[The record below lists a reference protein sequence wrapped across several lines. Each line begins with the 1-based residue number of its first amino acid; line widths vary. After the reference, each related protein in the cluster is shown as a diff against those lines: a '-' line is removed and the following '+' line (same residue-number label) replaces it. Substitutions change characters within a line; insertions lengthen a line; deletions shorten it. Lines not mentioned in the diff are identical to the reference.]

1 MKALDCFGYFCHYSK
16 FDTLYALNY
25 SVFLLSYCL
34 LLGENSVFGEFTGG
48 GTKDMQ
54 EVEMKALWNKITDV
68 LAGEISEVSLKTWIL
83 PITPIFADDKVFILS
98 VPDSFSYSYVI
109 QWKSLISNAFQSITS
124 RKYDIQIAVSGSQ
137 EILDALRQ
145 NSVPTDSTLYS
156 SAGDVVTK
164 VAQLNPQYTFEAFV
178 VGSGNRFAHAACV
191 AVAEKLGGRNY
202 NPLFLYGGS
211 GLGKTHLMH
220 SIGNYVTR
228 KKPDKKVIY
237 VQCEQFVNEFI
248 GAIKEAAYDE
258 FRDKYR
264 NADLL
269 LIDDIQ
275 FIEGKEQMQVEFFHT
290 FNSLH
295 EAGKHIVMTCDKPP
309 QSLASLEER
318 LRTRFSSGLI
328 VDIQPPDYETRLAIL
343 NRRAQ
348 QNNVHISED
357 VLDYIAANIASNIR
371 ELDGAFNTVLAYS
384 LLAGSIDLDV
394 AAAALKDI
402 IQPKPSRQ
410 LSSQIIIEVVSR
422 YYNVLPSE
430 ILSNRRSQDVTVPR
444 QIAMYICRFVLNMT
458 FPKIGEAFGGKDHT
472 TVIHACNKVSTD
484 LNSVTSSFS
493 KDIEEIKKRL
503 LA

>member
-1 MKALDCFGYFCHYSK
+1 
-16 FDTLYALNY
+16 
-25 SVFLLSYCL
+25 
-34 LLGENSVFGEFTGG
+34 
-48 GTKDMQ
+48 MQ
-54 EVEMKALWNKITDV
+54 EAEMTGLWKKVTD
-68 LAGEISEVSLKTWIL
+68 LLTNELSEVSMKTWIL
-83 PITPIFADDKVFILS
+83 PMQPVFADDKVFILS

-109 QWKSLISNAFQSITS
+109 QWKSLISNTFQIVTK
-124 RKYDIQIAVSGSQ
+124 RNLDIQIAVSGSQ
-137 EILDALRQ
+137 EILDAIRRQ
-145 NSVPTDSTLYS
+145 TAPLPVASGFPTES
-156 SAGDVVTK
+156 SPKIADR
-164 VAQLNPQYTFEAFV
+164 LNPQYTFEAFI

-220 SIGNYVTR
+220 SIGNYVTHR
-228 KKPDKKVIY
+228 RPEKKVIY

-248 GAIKEAAYDE
+248 SAIKEISYDD
-258 FRDKYR
+258 FREKYR

-275 FIEGKEQMQVEFFHT
+275 FIEGKEQMQIEFFHT
-290 FNSLH
+290 FNALH

-328 VDIQPPDYETRLAIL
+328 VDIQPPDYETRFAIL
-343 NRRAQ
+343 TRRAQ
-348 QNNVHISED
+348 QNNVTVPED

-384 LLAGSIDLDV
+384 LLAGSIDLEV
-394 AAAALKDI
+394 ATAALKDI

-410 LSSQIIIEVVSR
+410 LSAQMIMEVVSR
-422 YYNVLPSE
+422 YYNVSVGE
-430 ILSNRRSQDVTVPR
+430 ILSNRRSQDVTLPR
-444 QIAMYICRFVLNMT
+444 QVAMYMCRFVLNMT
-458 FPKIGEAFGGKDHT
+458 FPKIGEAFSGKDHT
-472 TVIHACNKVSTD
+472 TVIHACNKVSAD
-484 LNSVTSSFS
+484 LNSVTSSLS
-493 KDIEEIKKRL
+493 RDVEEIKKRL